1 MIEKIIAFFNSHQIK
16 LPLNI
21 LPKKDKILHKNYQCL
36 IGRVHPNDDMFI
48 KEDIL
53 HYVNVGLNALQNIE
67 ETLEIAGKRFENI
80 NNYLD
85 MPCGYGRV
93 LRFVQCK
100 IPPSKI
106 TASEINE
113 EAVMFCSSEFGVKHL
128 LSNID
133 FTKIKFDDKYD
144 LIWVGSLFTHIDSKQ
159 FSILLTVLYNILEEN
174 GILIFTTHGEY
185 SIETFGRQFS
195 WDTIPGNEN
204 FRLLR
209 FLKNELSIGWAEN
222 AQIIKTNDGKKIQV
236 SSAENSV
243 EIVLD
248 EKEQKALLKISDCHT
263 YDLQVKKD
271 NNDNKLYIYR
281 VHPSLGIDPIIY

>member
-21 LPKKDKILHKNYQCL
+21 LQKKDKILHKNYQCL

-106 TASEINE
+106 TVCDLNE
-113 EAVMFCSSEFGVKHL
+113 EAVRFCNLEFRAEPL

-133 FTKIKFDDKYD
+133 F
-144 LIWVGSLFTHIDSKQ
+144 
-159 FSILLTVLYNILEEN
+159 
-174 GILIFTTHGEY
+174 
-185 SIETFGRQFS
+185 
-195 WDTIPGNEN
+195 
-204 FRLLR
+204 
-209 FLKNELSIGWAEN
+209 
-222 AQIIKTNDGKKIQV
+222 KKI
-236 SSAENSV
+236 NFY
-243 EIVLD
+243 
-248 EKEQKALLKISDCHT
+248 QKYFTLLLI
-263 YDLQVKKD
+263 
-271 NNDNKLYIYR
+271 
-281 VHPSLGIDPIIY
+281 